1 MAVASQLGAFHAVF
15 SGNSAPLGVVLAAS
29 VIFGVGLSDDLREMS
44 PPAKLAGQVLAG
56 TVLYFFN
63 VSMVFFH
70 VPLAQTTLVLSPDFA
85 ALATVL
91 WVAVMA
97 NAVNF
102 IDGLDGLA
110 AGIVAIGAAAFFVYA
125 HQLGEPTVGNIAP
138 GNSGPLIAVIAVG
151 ICVGFLPHNFYP
163 ARIFMGDAG
172 AMLLGLLMAASTL
185 AVVGQD
191 NYQFSGRTYFLFAP
205 IIIPFFIM
213 GIPLFDTAFAIVRR
227 AGQRT
232 SPAVRDINHLHH
244 RLMRLGHGHR
254 PAVIILWAWTA
265 LLSGIVLWPGVTNSH
280 NEIPPIAVGAL
291 SILLY
296 TLFAPR
302 GRAPAGTEG
311 QRNGNGRGHF
321 GGNGAPS
328 PNGLG
333 AGGRTAPAG
342 AGRARAGGVRVR
354 RLGAGGMSAQQAGAQ
369 QAGAQQAGAQ
379 QAGPEQAGARQAGPE
394 HAAAQQAGVSLRG
407 LGSPDHTP
415 QAGGARPGRRGP
427 APLKE

>member
-1 MAVASQLGAFHAVF
+1 MIRFREYLIIFAVAAVVTWLATFAVRGVARRHALIVMPDEGRVHERPTATGGGAAMYLGLLAAMAVASQLGAFRAVF
-15 SGNSAPLGVVLAAS
+15 SGNSAPLGVVLAAT

-125 HQLGEPTVGNIAP
+125 HQLGEPKVGNIAP

-213 GIPLFDTAFAIVRR
+213 GIPLFDTVFAIVRR

-232 SPAVRDINHLHH
+232 SPAVARYQ
-244 RLMRLGHGHR
+244 
-254 PAVIILWAWTA
+254 P
-265 LLSGIVLWPGVTNSH
+265 
-280 NEIPPIAVGAL
+280 
-291 SILLY
+291 
-296 TLFAPR
+296 
-302 GRAPAGTEG
+302 
-311 QRNGNGRGHF
+311 
-321 GGNGAPS
+321 PS
-328 PNGLG
+328 PS
-333 AGGRTAPAG
+333 P
-342 AGRARAGGVRVR
+342 
-354 RLGAGGMSAQQAGAQ
+354 
-369 QAGAQQAGAQ
+369 
-379 QAGPEQAGARQAGPE
+379 
-394 HAAAQQAGVSLRG
+394 HAAW
-407 LGSPDHTP
+407 PWP
-415 QAGGARPGRRGP
+415 PPGRHHPVGLDRRCSRASCCGL
-427 APLKE
+427 A